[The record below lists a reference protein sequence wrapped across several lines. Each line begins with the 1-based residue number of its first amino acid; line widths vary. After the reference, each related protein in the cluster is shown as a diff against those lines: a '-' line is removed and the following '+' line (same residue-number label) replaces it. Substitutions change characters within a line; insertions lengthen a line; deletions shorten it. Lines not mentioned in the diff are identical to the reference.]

1 MKSGR
6 SVDMN
11 KLCLISIFCNNH
23 FPIPFEGKT
32 FAQWGIHGWDM
43 GPGMGHWGYGMG
55 WPGMIIMAACWIV
68 FIVIIAL
75 FIRWIVVST
84 ITGTRSLRQEESSLD
99 ILKKRYARGEISK
112 EEFEEK
118 KRDLL

>member
-1 MKSGR
+1 
-6 SVDMN
+6 
-11 KLCLISIFCNNH
+11 
-23 FPIPFEGKT
+23 
-32 FAQWGIHGWDM
+32 
-43 GPGMGHWGYGMG
+43 
-55 WPGMIIMAACWIV
+55 MAACWIL

-84 ITGTRSLRQEESSLD
+84 ITGARSLRQEESPMD

-118 KRDLL
+118 KRDLV